1 MKSTARRR
9 GIKVAAQRL
18 LLLAFGCGLAL
29 ILGEV
34 LIRLAAPQPLNGF
47 WTIDT
52 PTGLRVNKSSG
63 WSRHQ
68 FGRRI
73 VHYHF
78 FPPHLRDT
86 PIKDG
91 AIHILM
97 LGDSFTFGW
106 LLKQEDTYVH
116 HLQEL
121 ADSEFGAGVFQF
133 LNAGV
138 GGWGTADY
146 VAYVEEFGDL
156 VRPDIV
162 LVFIHTDDIGRSL
175 RYGLYKFAG
184 PDAQELVR
192 RPAPDSRFKHLAK
205 RTPGCQLLLEH
216 SHLAQFLRSS
226 VATLHYRIVSR
237 RTTRPAQNEA
247 TPALHSDGAAESQ
260 TCVLFGRALF
270 LRLQTWCAARGA
282 ALYVTTTGRHNP
294 APAGPTPDPTRAF
307 MAQAEEFFRGV
318 QIPYC
323 DISPAFFALPEQ
335 ERLTHSIE
343 KDGHPSEQGSK
354 FIAEQVW
361 RELLL
366 AQLTQYLQA
375 RRADPAGRDGT
386 HAVPLANLHLAQ
398 REGEYPGGS
407 LKVGD
412 LGDGGAVSQR
422 QF

>member
-1 MKSTARRR
+1 VKPTSLQR
-9 GIKVAAQRL
+9 GIKGVAQRL

-52 PTGLRVNKSSG
+52 ASGLRVNKSSG

-68 FGRRI
+68 FGRRV
-73 VHYHF
+73 VHYRF

-86 PIKDG
+86 PVKDSG
-91 AIHILM
+91 IRVLM

-116 HLQEL
+116 HLQER
-121 ADSEFGAGVFQF
+121 ADAEFGAGVFQF

-146 VAYVEEFGDL
+146 VAYVEEFGDI

-162 LVFIHTDDIGRSL
+162 LVFMHTDDIGRSL
-175 RYGLYKFAG
+175 RYGLYELAG
-184 PDAQELVR
+184 PDTQELVR
-192 RPAPDSRFKHLAK
+192 RPAATGGLKHLAK
-205 RTPGCQLLLEH
+205 RTPGCQFLLEH

-226 VATLHYRIVSR
+226 AATLHYRIMSR
-237 RTTRPAQNEA
+237 RTA
-247 TPALHSDGAAESQ
+247 GAAQAEALPASYSDRAAELQ
-260 TCVLFGRALF
+260 ASVLLGRALF
-270 LRLQTWCAARGA
+270 LRLQNWCAARGT
-282 ALYVTTTGRHNP
+282 ALYVTTTGRHGP
-294 APAGPTPDPTRAF
+294 APSDPTLDATRAF
-307 MAQAEEFFRGV
+307 IAQADEFFRSV

-343 KDGHPSEQGSK
+343 KDGHPSAHGSR

-361 RELLL
+361 HEFLR

-375 RRADPAGRDGT
+375 RPGPAASDGMCIG
-386 HAVPLANLHLAQ
+386 AFQAFVP
-398 REGEYPGGS
+398 
-407 LKVGD
+407 
-412 LGDGGAVSQR
+412 
-422 QF
+422 

>member
-1 MKSTARRR
+1 LKWTSRRR

-18 LLLAFGCGLAL
+18 LLLAFGGGLAL

-68 FGRRI
+68 FGRR
-73 VHYHF
+73 VVRYHF

-91 AIHILM
+91 VIRVLT

-106 LLKQEDTYVH
+106 LLNHEDTYVH
-116 HLQEL
+116 HLQER
-121 ADSEFGAGVFQF
+121 ADAEFGAGVFQF

-162 LVFIHTDDIGRSL
+162 LVFMHTDDIGRSL
-175 RYGLYKFAG
+175 RYGRYEFAG
-184 PDAQELVR
+184 PDTQELVR
-192 RPAPDSRFKHLAK
+192 RPAANSGLKHLAK
-205 RTPGCQLLLEH
+205 RTPGCQFLLEH
-216 SHLAQFLRSS
+216 SHLAQFFRSS
-226 VATLHYRIVSR
+226 AAILHYRIVSR
-237 RTTRPAQNEA
+237 RTAGAAQNKA
-247 TPALHSDGAAESQ
+247 MPASHSDGPAELQAS
-260 TCVLFGRALF
+260 VLFGQALF
-270 LRLQTWCAARGA
+270 LRLQSWCAARGA
-282 ALYVTTTGRHNP
+282 TLYVTTTGRHDP
-294 APAGPTPDPTRAF
+294 APPDLTPDPTRAF
-307 MAQAEEFFRGV
+307 MAQAKEFFRSRQV
-318 QIPYC
+318 PYC
-323 DISPAFFALPEQ
+323 DISPAFFALPEG

-343 KDGHPSEQGSK
+343 KDGHPSKQGSK

-361 RELLL
+361 LEFLR

-375 RRADPAGRDGT
+375 RRAGIAGPA
-386 HAVPLANLHLAQ
+386 
-398 REGEYPGGS
+398 EG
-407 LKVGD
+407 
-412 LGDGGAVSQR
+412 
-422 QF
+422 